1 MIPKNFTPDRDSLQG
16 RAILI
21 TGAGSGLGRALAIEC
36 ARAGASVILSGR
48 NGAKLDLVYDEIEA
62 MGAPQPAIAVLDLA
76 VATAVDYDRLARVID
91 EEFGKLDGLVH
102 AAGLLGDRTPLE
114 QYDVPTWCKVL
125 HVNLTAPFILTQVL
139 LAALR
144 KSEDASII
152 FVSSG
157 VVKQSRPFWGAYA
170 VSKAGLESVRS
181 MLSEELEGEANIR
194 VNSVNHGRMR
204 TALRAGGML
213 AFAVSFDEVIV
224 TTFTAGQQTTLPIWM
239 LGELIRPRQRP
250 VTNVVAVFVIVVTL
264 LPILA
269 AYYLTRE
276 GEHTGGSSK

>member
-1 MIPKNFTPDRDSLQG
+1 MIPKDFGPERDLLEG
-16 RAILI
+16 RTIFI

-48 NGAKLDLVYDEIEA
+48 NGAKLDRVYDEIEA

-76 VATAVDYDRLARVID
+76 IATAVDYDRLASVID

-102 AAGLLGDRTPLE
+102 AAALLGDRTPLE

-139 LAALR
+139 LPNLR

-170 VSKAGLESVRS
+170 VSKTGLESVRS
-181 MLSEELEGEANIR
+181 MLSEELEGEANVR
-194 VNSVNHGRMR
+194 VNSVNPGRMR
-204 TALRAGGML
+204 TAMRA
-213 AFAVSFDEVIV
+213 
-224 TTFTAGQQTTLPIWM
+224 
-239 LGELIRPRQRP
+239 
-250 VTNVVAVFVIVVTL
+250 
-264 LPILA
+264 A
-269 AYYLTRE
+269 AYPAEDPNTVPTAESVSGPFLYLLSARGRGIDGQFIDAQITN
-276 GEHTGGSSK
+276 

>member
-1 MIPKNFTPDRDSLQG
+1 MIPKDFTPARDSLQG

-157 VVKQSRPFWGAYA
+157 VVKQPRPFWGAYA

-194 VNSVNHGRMR
+194 VNSVNPGRMR
-204 TALRAGGML
+204 TAMRA
-213 AFAVSFDEVIV
+213 
-224 TTFTAGQQTTLPIWM
+224 
-239 LGELIRPRQRP
+239 
-250 VTNVVAVFVIVVTL
+250 
-264 LPILA
+264 A
-269 AYYLTRE
+269 AYPAEDPNTVPTAESVSGTFLYLL
-276 GEHTGGSSK
+276 SSSGRGIDGRFIDAQ

>member
-1 MIPKNFTPDRDSLQG
+1 MIPSDFIPDRDLLKG

-36 ARAGASVILSGR
+36 ARAGANVILSGR
-48 NGAKLDLVYDEIEA
+48 NGAKLDRVYDEIEA

-76 VATAVDYDRLARVID
+76 IATAVDYDGLARVIA

-139 LAALR
+139 LPNLR

-170 VSKAGLESVRS
+170 VSKTGLESVRS

-194 VNSVNHGRMR
+194 VNSVNPGRMR
-204 TALRAGGML
+204 TAMRA
-213 AFAVSFDEVIV
+213 
-224 TTFTAGQQTTLPIWM
+224 
-239 LGELIRPRQRP
+239 
-250 VTNVVAVFVIVVTL
+250 
-264 LPILA
+264 A
-269 AYYLTRE
+269 AYPAEDPNTVPSAESVSGPFLYLLSAR
-276 GEHTGGSSK
+276 GRGIDGRFIDAQ

>member
-1 MIPKNFTPDRDSLQG
+1 MIPKPFTADRDLLQG

-48 NGAKLDLVYDEIEA
+48 NGAKLDRVYDEIQA
-62 MGAPQPAIAVLDLA
+62 LGAPQPAIAILDLA
-76 VATAVDYDRLARVID
+76 AATAVDYDALAHVIGN
-91 EEFGKLDGLVH
+91 EYGKLDGLVH

-139 LAALR
+139 LPDMRRSA
-144 KSEDASII
+144 DASII

-157 VVKQSRPFWGAYA
+157 VVKQSRPYWGAYA

-181 MLSEELEGEANIR
+181 MLSEELEGEPNIR
-194 VNSVNHGRMR
+194 VNSVNPGRMR
-204 TALRAGGML
+204 TAMRA
-213 AFAVSFDEVIV
+213 
-224 TTFTAGQQTTLPIWM
+224 
-239 LGELIRPRQRP
+239 
-250 VTNVVAVFVIVVTL
+250 
-264 LPILA
+264 A
-269 AYYLTRE
+269 AYPAEDPNTVPTAESVCGPFLYLLSAR
-276 GEHTGGSSK
+276 GRGIDGQFIDAQ

>member
-1 MIPKNFTPDRDSLQG
+1 MIPKDFTPDTGLLEG

-48 NGAKLDLVYDEIEA
+48 NAAKLDSVYDEIEA
-62 MGAPQPAIAVLDLA
+62 MGAPQPAIAALDLA
-76 VATAVDYDRLARVID
+76 LATAVDYDALARVIG

-102 AAGLLGDRTPLE
+102 AAALLGDRTPLE

-139 LAALR
+139 LPDLR
-144 KSEDASII
+144 KSPDASVI

-170 VSKAGLESVRS
+170 VSKTGLESVRS

-194 VNSVNHGRMR
+194 VNSINPGRMR
-204 TALRAGGML
+204 TAMRA
-213 AFAVSFDEVIV
+213 
-224 TTFTAGQQTTLPIWM
+224 
-239 LGELIRPRQRP
+239 
-250 VTNVVAVFVIVVTL
+250 
-264 LPILA
+264 A
-269 AYYLTRE
+269 AYPGENPNTVPTPQSVSGPFLYLLSAR
-276 GEHTGGSSK
+276 GRGIDGQFIDAQ